1 MRTLILTCNTGG
13 GHNSCSK
20 AIQEIFLANGAQCD
34 ITDAIQF
41 VSEKLSRFMSWGHTT
56 MYRYVPELFRW
67 GYGLAE
73 KHSGRMQEDAAVYK
87 LLSAGAEQLRGYIC
101 SGGYDTVICTH
112 VFSAILLAQ
121 MLREHPAELKT
132 AFVAT
137 DYTCSPGAAVRYLDR
152 YFIPHGTLLAEFEAQ
167 GIPADKIAVSGI
179 PVAPS
184 FYSRQEREAAKQA
197 VGVSA
202 EHSHLLMMCGS
213 MGCGPLEELT
223 QLLGQKMDG
232 TMELTIVCGTNE
244 KLRRSLEK
252 LTAGKPSI
260 HICGFVSNMDALM
273 DSAELCL
280 TKPGGLS
287 TTEAAAKR
295 LPMVLIDAV
304 AGCEEHNLNFFVGCG
319 GAVTADDTAALAE
332 LCIDLLRDPKQLAA
346 MSEKLAGITERP
358 AAEVIFETLRDLS
371 EG

>member
-20 AIQEIFLANGAQCD
+20 AIQQVFCSHKTQCD
-34 ITDAIQF
+34 IIDAIQF
-41 VSEKLSRFMSWGHTT
+41 VSGKLSRFMAWGHTT
-56 MYRYVPELFRW
+56 MYRHVPELFRW

-73 KHSGRMQEDAAVYK
+73 KHSGRVQEDAAVYK
-87 LLSAGAEQLRGYIC
+87 VLSAGAKQLWDYIRK
-101 SGGYDTVICTH
+101 GGYDTVLCTH
-112 VFSAILLAQ
+112 VFSAVLLAQ
-121 MLREHPAELKT
+121 MLREQQTELRT

-137 DYTCSPGAAVRYLDR
+137 DYTCSPGAAVQYLDR
-152 YFIPHGTLLAEFEAQ
+152 YFIPHGTLVAEFAEQ
-167 GIPADKIAVSGI
+167 GIPADKIVVSGI

-184 FYSRQEREAAKQA
+184 FYRRQAREAAKRS

-213 MGCGPLEELT
+213 MGCGPMEELAE
-223 QLLGQKMDG
+223 LLGQQMEAE
-232 TMELTIVCGTNE
+232 MELTIVCGTNE

-252 LTAGKPSI
+252 LTAGKPNM

-304 AGCEEHNLNFFVGCG
+304 AGCEEHNLNFFVGNG
-319 GAVTADDTAALAE
+319 GAVTANDNEALAE
-332 LCIDLLRDPKQLAA
+332 LCIDLLRDPLRLAA
-346 MSEKLAGITERP
+346 MSERLAEVTQRP
-358 AAEVIFETLRDLS
+358 AADVIFETMQS
-371 EG
+371 FGEG